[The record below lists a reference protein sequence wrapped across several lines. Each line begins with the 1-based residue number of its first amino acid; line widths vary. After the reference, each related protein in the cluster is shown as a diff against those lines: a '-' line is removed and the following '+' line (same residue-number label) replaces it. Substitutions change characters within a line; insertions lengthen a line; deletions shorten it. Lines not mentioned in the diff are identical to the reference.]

1 LLNALLYGIQP
12 NREEEEEPFVPFRK
26 QGRPTR
32 RTAKLPRGLKA
43 ATSSKPGETRRLSF
57 YQLSARVDSAKL
69 SLMMVDLPG
78 YGFAF
83 ASEEKAGQWQAL
95 MASYIVDRG
104 KSLKRILLLVDS
116 RHGMKKADV
125 EFMESLQKA
134 LYEKKDSTSPM
145 VCKRSG

>member
-1 LLNALLYGIQP
+1 M
-12 NREEEEEPFVPFRK
+12 
-26 QGRPTR
+26 
-32 RTAKLPRGLKA
+32 
-43 ATSSKPGETRRLSF
+43 SF